1 MAKKKKREK
10 QKKPWQWGGW
20 LKSADY
26 SKSDLKNIEES
37 IFFGVTYTGESRLIT
52 NLIKNAVA
60 FFLSSK
66 EWNEG
71 KPLLSDT
78 KEQLKELDESVSN
91 LLDAFVLDEPAM
103 DWLQLHSDELTKDP
117 NYLGI
122 VRKTLE
128 KFVLIT
134 SSSAGSF
141 NAHSNPDEEK
151 KIFLE
156 MLAEIWKSVHG
167 GRPQHKQIRDGDEY
181 EQPFYHF
188 I

>member
-1 MAKKKKREK
+1 M
-10 QKKPWQWGGW
+10 
-20 LKSADY
+20 
-26 SKSDLKNIEES
+26 
-37 IFFGVTYTGESRLIT
+37 
-52 NLIKNAVA
+52 
-60 FFLSSK
+60 
-66 EWNEG
+66 
-71 KPLLSDT
+71 
-78 KEQLKELDESVSN
+78 
-91 LLDAFVLDEPAM
+91 LDEPAM
-103 DWLQLHSDELTKDP
+103 DWLQLHSDELTEDP

-141 NAHSNPDEEK
+141 NAHSNPDEAN

-167 GRPQHKQIRDGDEY
+167 GRPQHKQIRGGDEY

-188 I
+188 ISAVCAPLPEDKQITPRSIKTFLQGY